1 MRRVTYAMNVS
12 LDGYIAGPDGSIAWG
27 DPDDAVFRYWLDR
40 IRTLGA
46 QLLGRR
52 LYEAMLYWETAEQE
66 GAPLNAAELEWAARW
81 RALPKVVFSSSLT
94 GVQGNAR
101 LTAGGPDVLASEVAR
116 LRAEQVRG
124 DIAIGGA
131 TLAAAAATLALIDE
145 YQAVVHPV
153 LLGGGMPFFP
163 REGSQVALELAE
175 TRPIGDQVVLLRYL
189 VRR

>member
-81 RALPKVVFSSSLT
+81 RAEEAVLRPAAQLRGRAGERVRNPESRMERTLSAS
-94 GVQGNAR
+94 R
-101 LTAGGPDVLASEVAR
+101 LWN
-116 LRAEQVRG
+116 
-124 DIAIGGA
+124 
-131 TLAAAAATLALIDE
+131 
-145 YQAVVHPV
+145 
-153 LLGGGMPFFP
+153 
-163 REGSQVALELAE
+163 
-175 TRPIGDQVVLLRYL
+175 
-189 VRR
+189 